1 MSWRDAKNKNR
12 PVVVTRH
19 TKEAVDEGIKD
30 LLARGYEVV
39 KRGIVNDA
47 DQGTSALRTRY
58 LTSNINSVRNKAL
71 DPMDSVKFYAT
82 LKRK

>member
-1 MSWRDAKNKNR
+1 MSWRDARNKQ
-12 PVVVTRH
+12 VIVKRH

-30 LLARGYEVV
+30 LLARGFVVV

-47 DQGTSALRTRY
+47 DQGYSALRTRY

-71 DPMDSVKFYAT
+71 DPMDSVKFYAV